1 MSRRVHA
8 RQSSK
13 GILRFAGGSS
23 GIAASLLLMLLPATA
38 AAAEI
43 KVMYPP
49 PLRTMLAELIPQF
62 ERTSGHKLAV
72 TYESSWLLVER
83 IRKGETPDVAFLTAR
98 QADDLIRESK
108 LARRVDVASSSIG
121 LAVRAGAPK
130 PDIATVEAFKRTLL
144 AAKSFAR
151 NEGAD
156 SGVFMSGL
164 LDRLGL
170 AEAMRP
176 KTTLVRQGF
185 VAELVAKGEVEL
197 GAQQMPELMAIA
209 GVDATPLPAEI
220 QHTIVFGAALPAAL
234 QSPAAVD
241 EFVRFLSSPTAVP
254 VIKAKGLT
262 PM

>member
-1 MSRRVHA
+1 L
-8 RQSSK
+8 
-13 GILRFAGGSS
+13 ILPP
-23 GIAASLLLMLLPATA
+23 AAAQ
-38 AAAEI
+38 AAEI

-49 PLRTMLAELIPQF
+49 PLRTMLSELIPQF
-62 ERTSGHKLAV
+62 ERASGHKLAI

-83 IRKGETPDVAFLTAR
+83 IRKGEATDVAFLTAR
-98 QADDLIRESK
+98 QADDLIREGK
-108 LARRVDVASSSIG
+108 LARRVDVVSSSIG
-121 LAVRAGAPK
+121 LAVRAGAPN
-130 PDIATVEAFKRTLL
+130 PDLGSVEAFKRTLL

-156 SGVFMSGL
+156 SGIFMSGL
-164 LDRLGL
+164 LERLGL
-170 AEAMRP
+170 AEAMKP

-209 GVDATPLPAEI
+209 GVDATPLPPEI
-220 QHTIVFGAALPAAL
+220 QHTIVFCAVLPAAPQSPSAVDEL
-234 QSPAAVD
+234 VKFVTSPAAM
-241 EFVRFLSSPTAVP
+241 T

>member
-1 MSRRVHA
+1 
-8 RQSSK
+8 
-13 GILRFAGGSS
+13 
-23 GIAASLLLMLLPATA
+23 MLLPATA
-38 AAAEI
+38 EAAEI

-98 QADDLIRESK
+98 QAGDLIREGK
-108 LARRVDVASSSIG
+108 MTRRADVASSSIG

-130 PDIATVEAFKRTLL
+130 PDIGSVETFKRTLL

-170 AEAMRP
+170 AEAMKP

-209 GVDATPLPAEI
+209 GIDATPLPAEI
-220 QHTIVFGAALPAAL
+220 QHTIVFSAAIPAAPH
-234 QSPAAVD
+234 SPEAV
-241 EFVRFLSSPTAVP
+241 EELVKFLASPTAVP

>member
-1 MSRRVHA
+1 MR
-8 RQSSK
+8 SSAVAAA
-13 GILRFAGGSS
+13 AG
-23 GIAASLLLMLLPATA
+23 LLLLTGAVNG
-38 AAAEI
+38 AEI

-49 PLRTMLAELIPQF
+49 PMRTMLAELIPQF
-62 ERTSGHKLAV
+62 ERTSGHKLVV

-83 IRKGETPDVAFLTAR
+83 IRKGEVTDVAFLTAR
-98 QADDLIRESK
+98 QADDLIREGK
-108 LARRVDVASSSIG
+108 MARRVDVASSSIG

-156 SGVFMSGL
+156 SGIFMSGL

-170 AEAMRP
+170 ADAMKP

-220 QHTIVFGAALPAAL
+220 QHTIVFSAVVPTAP
-234 QSPAAVD
+234 QSPETVD
-241 EFVRFLSSPTAVP
+241 ELIKFLSSPTAVP

>member
-1 MSRRVHA
+1 MSQGVHCRA
-8 RQSSK
+8 
-13 GILRFAGGSS
+13 
-23 GIAASLLLMLLPATA
+23 IAVSLLLTLLPATSE
-38 AAAEI
+38 AAEI

-49 PLRTMLAELIPQF
+49 PMRTMLAELIPQF
-62 ERTSGHKLAV
+62 ERTSGHKLAI

-83 IRKGETPDVAFLTAR
+83 IRKGEAPDVAFLTAR
-98 QADDLIRESK
+98 QADDLIREGK
-108 LARRVDVASSSIG
+108 MARRVDVASSSIG

-130 PDIATVEAFKRTLL
+130 PDIATVEAFKGTLL

-151 NEGAD
+151 NDGAD
-156 SGVFMSGL
+156 SGIFMSGL

-170 AEAMRP
+170 TEAMKP

-209 GVDATPLPAEI
+209 GVDATPLPSEI
-220 QHTIVFGAALPAAL
+220 QHTIVFCAALAAAP
-234 QSPAAVD
+234 QSSAAVD
-241 EFVRFLSSPTAVP
+241 ELVKFLASATSVP

>member
-1 MSRRVHA
+1 MR
-8 RQSSK
+8 SSAVAAA
-13 GILRFAGGSS
+13 AG
-23 GIAASLLLMLLPATA
+23 LLLLTGAVNG
-38 AAAEI
+38 AEI

-49 PLRTMLAELIPQF
+49 PMRTMLAELIPQF
-62 ERTSGHKLAV
+62 ERTSVHKLVV

-98 QADDLIRESK
+98 QADDLVREGK
-108 LARRVDVASSSIG
+108 MARRVDVASSSIG

-130 PDIATVEAFKRTLL
+130 PDIATVEAFTRTLL

-156 SGVFMSGL
+156 SGIFMSGL

-170 AEAMRP
+170 ADAMKP

-185 VAELVAKGEVEL
+185 VAELVAKGDVEL

-220 QHTIVFGAALPAAL
+220 QHTIVFSAVLPAAP
-234 QSPAAVD
+234 QSPETVD
-241 EFVRFLSSPTAVP
+241 ELIKFLSSPTAVP

-262 PM
+262 PR

>member
-1 MSRRVHA
+1 MR
-8 RQSSK
+8 SSVTAFAATLLS
-13 GILRFAGGSS
+13 ILPVGMAN
-23 GIAASLLLMLLPATA
+23 
-38 AAAEI
+38 AAEI

-98 QADDLIRESK
+98 QADDLIREGK
-108 LARRVDVASSSIG
+108 MARRVDVASSSIG
-121 LAVRAGAPK
+121 LAVHAGAPK

-156 SGVFMSGL
+156 SGVFMSAL

-220 QHTIVFGAALPAAL
+220 QHTIVFSATIPAAAP
-234 QSPAAVD
+234 SPAAVD
-241 EFVRFLSSPTAVP
+241 ELVKFLASATSVP
-254 VIKAKGLT
+254 VIQAKGLT

>member
-1 MSRRVHA
+1 MSRSVHCRA
-8 RQSSK
+8 
-13 GILRFAGGSS
+13 
-23 GIAASLLLMLLPATA
+23 IAVSLLLTLLPATA
-38 AAAEI
+38 EAAEI

-49 PLRTMLAELIPQF
+49 PMRTMLAELIPQF

-98 QADDLIRESK
+98 QADDLIRK
-108 LARRVDVASSSIG
+108 GKMARRVDVASSSIG

-170 AEAMRP
+170 TDAMKP

-209 GVDATPLPAEI
+209 GVDAMPLPAEI
-220 QHTIVFGAALPAAL
+220 QHTIVFCAALPTAPR
-234 QSPAAVD
+234 SSAAVD
-241 EFVRFLSSPTAVP
+241 ELVRFLSSPTAVP